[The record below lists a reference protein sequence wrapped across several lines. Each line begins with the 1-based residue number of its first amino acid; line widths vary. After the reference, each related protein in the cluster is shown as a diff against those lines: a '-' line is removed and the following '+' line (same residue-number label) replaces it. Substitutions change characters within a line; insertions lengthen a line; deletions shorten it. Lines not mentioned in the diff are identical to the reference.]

1 MSPQLTVLKAI
12 HVKWIY
18 DCHANLQT
26 KQELIR
32 FGFRK
37 EGSLESTDSDA
48 DTEPLSDSESSKPV
62 VMTISDSYLA
72 NNSEVFLQL

>member
-26 KQELIR
+26 KQDLIR

-37 EGSLESTDSDA
+37 EGILESTDSDA
-48 DTEPLSDSESSKPV
+48 DTEPLCDSKSSKPL
-62 VMTISDSYLA
+62 VMTISNSDLA

>member
-12 HVKWIY
+12 RVKWIY
-18 DCHANLQT
+18 DCHASLHT

-37 EGSLESTDSDA
+37 EGILESTDSDA
-48 DTEPLSDSESSKPV
+48 DTESLSDSESSKPV
-62 VMTISDSYLA
+62 VMAISDSNLA
-72 NNSEVFLQL
+72 NNSEIFLQL